1 MSSEQKDKS
10 KNDLLTHC
18 TVESENLSYM
28 YHILSKQKQT
38 LKQHSLKSVN
48 IHLALNLCIQNNFQ
62 YQYL

>member
-38 LKQHSLKSVN
+38 LKQH
-48 IHLALNLCIQNNFQ
+48 
-62 YQYL
+62 